1 MRDPKEH
8 FELKNMI
15 KSRML
20 EVAQIL
26 EEAEAVEK
34 AEKCWFFAPPKT
46 NKAGHNRGGFNPP
59 KLLPLHH
66 NVTTPRP
73 QQQS

>member
-34 AEKCWFFAPPKT
+34 AEKCWFFAPPKP
-46 NKAGHNRGGFNPP
+46 NKNRGNPP